1 MTNTWPTEEEIIAV
15 LRDGTPRQIAEMH
28 VRTACTD
35 KRLGKRVSH
44 DRRTLTHD
52 ELIK

>member
-1 MTNTWPTEEEIIAV
+1 MNDWPTEDEILAV

-35 KRLGKRVSH
+35 KRLAKRVAH
-44 DRRTLTHD
+44 DRRKLTHE
-52 ELIK
+52 ELTR